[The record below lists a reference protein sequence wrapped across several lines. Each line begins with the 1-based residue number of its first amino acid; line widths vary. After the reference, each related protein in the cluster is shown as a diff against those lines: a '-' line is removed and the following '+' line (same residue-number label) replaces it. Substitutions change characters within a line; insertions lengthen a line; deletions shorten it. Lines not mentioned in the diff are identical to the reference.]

1 MVVFEVKKE
10 EDGFEDL
17 SYEVKQTGFDQ
28 AKFDGCLDRW
38 GIQFHMVMHCY
49 KEDSPG
55 SQVVER
61 ARETEALHRLFDA
74 MRGDH

>member
-1 MVVFEVKKE
+1 MENRRKATVK
-10 EDGFEDL
+10 GNHPP
-17 SYEVKQTGFDQ
+17 VKRKRRFQD
-28 AKFDGCLDRW
+28 
-38 GIQFHMVMHCY
+38 

-74 MRGDH
+74 MRVYDAVKSPSNTSTFM